1 MRAHV
6 RVDKPWGL
14 GTKPAWPP
22 SPPSHAVSVSR
33 WLFTPPSELGN
44 DAEQFLQGVRF
55 VFSDQGSERNHS
67 GGQVQRELSASTL
80 GSPKRWQPGP
90 CCGKSCCLSDE
101 DLRDGPSPV
110 DPTRPQADDHA
121 VRYRTSETASFLSEM
136 HKWISNFHWPDLWKQ
151 RSKWCWRVTCSSPT
165 LLLESG
171 WLSAWHGPPVPE
183 PRRVT

>member
-1 MRAHV
+1 M

-121 VRYRTSETASFLSEM
+121 VRYRTSETASFLRCTNESA
-136 HKWISNFHWPDLWKQ
+136 ISTDL
-151 RSKWCWRVTCSSPT
+151 T
-165 LLLESG
+165 SG
-171 WLSAWHGPPVPE
+171 NKDQNDAGE
-183 PRRVT
+183 